1 MRECLGGVPPE
12 LRDAGG
18 DGSPRCCLLLF
29 LPRGAARTASGPA
42 GGSPLPFSALSGSCW
57 GWPRLCPP
65 SLQFPC
71 PQDVLLS
78 PCTPPRMRRYRALPA
93 QCLPPGCTSLGC
105 PRLQAPRVPSPS
117 SWPCAWDSRGSQSP
131 VGHRAVQVG
140 TPVVVLGSESPQ
152 LTPGAAE
159 GDEHP
164 WLVMGSTSSTGRWE
178 EEQLVGAQGGL

>member
-1 MRECLGGVPPE
+1 MLPPPLPPPGSRSHRVRSSRGVP
-12 LRDAGG
+12 
-18 DGSPRCCLLLF
+18 
-29 LPRGAARTASGPA
+29 
-42 GGSPLPFSALSGSCW
+42 SPL
-57 GWPRLCPP
+57 LCPLRELLGVAEAVPP

-71 PQDVLLS
+71 PQDVLLG

-131 VGHRAVQVG
+131 VGHRGVQVG

-178 EEQLVGAQGGL
+178 EEQLVGAWGGLRGAGQRMNE